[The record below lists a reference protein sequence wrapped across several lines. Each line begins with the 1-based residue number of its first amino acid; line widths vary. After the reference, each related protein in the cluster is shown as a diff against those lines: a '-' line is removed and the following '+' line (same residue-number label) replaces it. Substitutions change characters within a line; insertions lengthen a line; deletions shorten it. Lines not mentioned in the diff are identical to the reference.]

1 MPVTGYVFF
10 DAESGITSLLI
21 PPMAKDQVIFLNL
34 PAKTDGA
41 VFSNK
46 MEELV
51 ERIGP
56 LLIYFRS
63 SRKCSNSCFWPK
75 SVQIHQIMA
84 KVTSRKPL

>member
-1 MPVTGYVFF
+1 MPQIGFVYF
-10 DAESGITSLLI
+10 DAKSGVTSILL
-21 PPMAKDQVIFLNL
+21 PPMVKNQVIFLNL

-41 VFSNK
+41 VYSNE

-63 SRKCSNSCFWPK
+63 SSNSCFWP
-75 SVQIHQIMA
+75 
-84 KVTSRKPL
+84 

>member
-56 LLIYFRS
+56 LVIRFLV
-63 SRKCSNSCFWPK
+63 PG
-75 SVQIHQIMA
+75 
-84 KVTSRKPL
+84 P